1 MRIVRY
7 QTPSGARYGLVK
19 EGKVYEAVG
28 DLFDGF
34 AKGAEVGSLDDLD
47 LVTPVTPTTIVCVG
61 NNYDELLKAKGI
73 SRPEI
78 PNVFLKSVNALA
90 GYGDE
95 LIKPKGIDRF
105 EFEGELTLVIGKT
118 ASKIEAATWRD
129 YVLGFTI
136 GNDMSA
142 REWQQ
147 KDTQWWRAKS
157 ADTFC
162 PVGPWIE
169 TDVEDPENLQLR
181 TLVNGE
187 VKQDSSTRDLTFKL
201 GEVLQIVTSSIT
213 LQPGD
218 IVLTGTPPGFV
229 PLFDGDVVEVEIEGI
244 GTLSNTVREEGRQ

>member
-1 MRIVRY
+1 MRIIRY
-7 QTPSGARYGLVK
+7 QTSSGARHGLVEK
-19 EGKVYEAVG
+19 DKVYEASG
-28 DLFDGF
+28 DLFSSLT
-34 AKGAEVGSLDDLD
+34 KGSEVGTLDDVTL
-47 LVTPVTPTTIVCVG
+47 LTPVTPTTIVCVG
-61 NNYDELLKAKGI
+61 NNYDALLKAKGI
-73 SRPEI
+73 DRPEI
-78 PNVFLKSVNALA
+78 PNVFLKTVNALT
-90 GYGDE
+90 GPNNE
-95 LIKPKGIDRF
+95 LVKPKGIERF

-118 ASKIEAATWRD
+118 ASKIDAANWRD

-157 ADTFC
+157 TDTFC

-169 TDVEDPENLQLR
+169 TEIDDPENLTLR

-187 VKQDSSTRDLTFKL
+187 VKQDTSTRDLTFKL

-218 IVLTGTPPGFV
+218 IILTGTPPGFV

-244 GTLSNTVREEGRQ
+244 GTLKNTVVEER

>member
-7 QTPSGARYGLVK
+7 QTSSGARYGIVEEEK
-19 EGKVYEAVG
+19 IYEATG
-28 DLFDGF
+28 DLFGGLTQ
-34 AKGAEVGSLDDLD
+34 GAEVGRLADTTL
-47 LVTPVTPTTIVCVG
+47 LTPVTPHTIVCVG
-61 NNYDELLKAKGI
+61 NNYDALLKAKGI
-73 SRPEI
+73 ARPEI
-78 PNVFLKSVNALA
+78 PNVFLKAVNALA
-90 GYGDE
+90 GPGDD
-95 LIKPKGIDRF
+95 LVKPKGIDHF
-105 EFEGELTLVIGKT
+105 EFEGELTLVISKT
-118 ASKIEAATWRD
+118 ASKIEAANWRD

-157 ADTFC
+157 TDTFC

-169 TDVEDPENLQLR
+169 TKLDDPENLALR
-181 TLVNGE
+181 TIINGE

-201 GEVLQIVTSSIT
+201 GEVLQIVTSSLT

-229 PLFDGDVVEVEIEGI
+229 PLFAGDVVEVEIEGI
-244 GTLSNTVREEGRQ
+244 GTLKNTIVEEKS

>member
-1 MRIVRY
+1 MRLIRY
-7 QTPSGARYGLVK
+7 HTSSGARLGIV
-19 EGKVYEAVG
+19 ENDKVYEAAG
-28 DLFDGF
+28 DLFSSLT
-34 AKGAEVGSLDDLD
+34 KGLEVGSIADVTLL
-47 LVTPVTPTTIVCVG
+47 TPVTPATIVCVG
-61 NNYDELLKAKGI
+61 NNYDALLEAKGI

-78 PNVFLKSVNALA
+78 PNVFLKTVNALT
-90 GYGDE
+90 GPDDE
-95 LIKPKGIDRF
+95 LIKPRGIERF

-118 ASKIEAATWRD
+118 ASKIDAANWRD

-169 TDVEDPENLQLR
+169 TELDDPENLTLR

-201 GEVLQIVTSSIT
+201 GEILQIVTSSIT

-244 GTLSNTVREEGRQ
+244 GTLRNTVVEERS